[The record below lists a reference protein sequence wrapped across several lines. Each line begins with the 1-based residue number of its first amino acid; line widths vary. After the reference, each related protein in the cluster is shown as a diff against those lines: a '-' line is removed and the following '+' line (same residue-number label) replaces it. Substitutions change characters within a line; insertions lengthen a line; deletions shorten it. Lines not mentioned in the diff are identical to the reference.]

1 MNFIYYNERMK
12 YMPHSKPLMPS
23 GLQIFSSLNARMNL
37 TSNDKR
43 IFHNLQKGYEG
54 ELKFSRFLE
63 KGITGD
69 CIQLYDLLLESNQS
83 EFQIDNLLIYQD
95 TIFMNEV
102 KYHEGDFL
110 VSGDKWYMISS
121 EKEIRNPIFQLQRSE
136 FLLRQLLQQ
145 IGFHFNV
152 EAKLVFVHPEF
163 TLYQAPY
170 DQPIVFPT
178 QLNRYIKQLNHT
190 PSRLTDK
197 HHNLAKQLIHR
208 HITTSRHERLPD
220 YHYDDLKKGIL
231 CNACGGFMIT
241 LSIFKL
247 NCNNCGYGEYMDSG
261 IMRTVSEF
269 HKLFPNRKI
278 TTSAI
283 NNWCNNVCSK
293 KSIRNVL
300 MKNMNFVQN
309 GKYSYYT
316 FNKKPHMTRTK

>member
-1 MNFIYYNERMK
+1 
-12 YMPHSKPLMPS
+12 MPHSKPLMPS
-23 GLQIFSSLNARMNL
+23 ELQIFSSLNARMNL

-54 ELKFSRFLE
+54 ELKFSRLLE

-69 CIQLYDLLLESNQS
+69 CIQLYDLLLESNQT

-178 QLNRYIKQLNHT
+178 QLNRYIKQLNYT

-197 HHNLAKQLIHR
+197 QHNLAKQLIHR

-231 CNACGGFMIT
+231 CKACGGFMIPIR
-241 LSIFKL
+241 SAKL
-247 NCNNCGYGEYMDSG
+247 YCEICRQEEPTNLAV
-261 IMRTVSEF
+261 MRAVAEF
-269 HKLFPNRKI
+269 YQLFPNKRINISIIHDWCKIIKSKERIRKI
-278 TTSAI
+278 LLD
-283 NNWCNNVCSK
+283 NMQL
-293 KSIRNVL
+293 IRN
-300 MKNMNFVQN
+300 
-309 GKYSYYT
+309 GRYSYYI
-316 FNKKPHMTRTK
+316 FNK